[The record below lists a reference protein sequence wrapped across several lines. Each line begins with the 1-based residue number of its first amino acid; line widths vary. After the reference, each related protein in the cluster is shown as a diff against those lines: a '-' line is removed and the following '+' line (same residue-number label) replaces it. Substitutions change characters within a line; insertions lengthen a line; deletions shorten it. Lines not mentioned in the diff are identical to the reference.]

1 MEMLIVLLARL
12 QEYSLPLLV
21 IRRIRQIMISFI
33 VFLIVRSLLE
43 AFELGRLYHVQL
55 AGCLTNEVLH
65 RFLFDISRTV

>member
-1 MEMLIVLLARL
+1 MEMLSVLLARL

-43 AFELGRLYHVQL
+43 AFELGRLYHV
-55 AGCLTNEVLH
+55 
-65 RFLFDISRTV
+65 